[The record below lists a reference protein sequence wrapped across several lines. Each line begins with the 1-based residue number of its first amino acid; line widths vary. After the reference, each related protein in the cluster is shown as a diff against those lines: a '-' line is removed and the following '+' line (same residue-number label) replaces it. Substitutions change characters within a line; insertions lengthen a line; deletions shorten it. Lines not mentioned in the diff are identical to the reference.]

1 MIFPPAFKNLGLITA
16 VGSQPEDRRS
26 GTPSLLPILPADATR
41 PDRLKDR
48 KIAALWEQANR
59 RRLAVSATGEL
70 RLDAEKNTFTV
81 TSPRTESVTLSSG
94 DLAAGQLRVRQADG
108 FQTIAA
114 ISLDGKA
121 LSESSSVLFFQL
133 TDVASSGLKFSNR
146 SKRLVLYRGN
156 LPLLV
161 RKGTA
166 TVEFVSDR
174 PCTVTALHCDGTPCG
189 SVRGSFQDGIY
200 RFQADTHQFPG
211 GVMAYHLTR

>member
-1 MIFPPAFKNLGLITA
+1 M
-16 VGSQPEDRRS
+16 
-26 GTPSLLPILPADATR
+26 
-41 PDRLKDR
+41 
-48 KIAALWEQANR
+48 
-59 RRLAVSATGEL
+59 
-70 RLDAEKNTFTV
+70 
-81 TSPRTESVTLSSG
+81 
-94 DLAAGQLRVRQADG
+94 
-108 FQTIAA
+108 
-114 ISLDGKA
+114 
-121 LSESSSVLFFQL
+121 SESSSVLFFQL